1 MGNVPSF
8 LKVNLTL
15 GCQHFISGK
24 QICNISRFFP
34 VIFFAFVSQLCRET
48 VKSGGRIRRG
58 VKGKRTYWNAGTL
71 N

>member
-24 QICNISRFFP
+24 QICNISRFFLL
-34 VIFFAFVSQLCRET
+34 VFFAVVSQLCRET
-48 VKSGGRIRRG
+48 VHSGGRIRRG
-58 VKGKRTYWNAGTL
+58 VKGKRTFSNGYT
-71 N
+71 